1 MTNEILQKIE
11 AILASNAMIGQENA
25 IELLKNEF
33 LESLI
38 SQEKTDTEE
47 ESTKVI
53 FEQKEAFQ
61 KLIQHFQ
68 TKLSMEKSAAEK
80 KKDQIL
86 AAKQGLVA
94 KLQDL
99 IQNEQEIGKAI
110 QIKKELQTEWGAIED
125 HSSAAVRQANQLFH
139 KLLEDFN
146 YNLNLYK
153 AIKDHDFKRNQQ
165 IKEEILTQLGELLN
179 KESSIGD
186 GFRVLQKQWFETGPV
201 KREMQDDFW
210 QKFKDASQKVI
221 DKLAEKKEASK
232 AKEKENLQ
240 KKEAII
246 SYLTT
251 LLEEP
256 CTKERQWK
264 TKTDLIIEK
273 QKEWKQVGF
282 VPKSSSTVLW
292 DAYKGICD
300 RFFKEK
306 SLFYE
311 GLKEEQKKNKNEK
324 LSLCDKAEAI
334 VANVTDSYEEKT
346 RMLTQL
352 QRNWK
357 NLGQAHPRDE
367 QKLWKKFQDTCNL
380 FFVDLR
386 KTKDQEKVNFEQS
399 LSGKKTLLDQLAT
412 TTAEA
417 DVLAVLKQWFLL
429 DGQVRNLSSEMNK
442 SFNES
447 IHTKLSASGKNA
459 SEITNIVFN
468 VRLEAYAE
476 INNTEL
482 LQREL
487 NHSKEQV
494 TKLEEEK
501 AKFENNLGFFKH
513 TKKDNPML
521 IDLLEK
527 VAKMTQDIDVHKK
540 RLSQIRKL
548 LK

>member
-53 FEQKEAFQ
+53 VEQKEAFQ
-61 KLIQHFQ
+61 KLIQHFE

-80 KKDQIL
+80 KKEQIL
-86 AAKQGLVA
+86 SAKQALVA

-110 QIKKELQTEWGAIED
+110 QIKKELQAEWSAIED

-165 IKEEILTQLGELLN
+165 IKEEILVQLGELLD

-186 GFRVLQKQWFETGPV
+186 SFRALQKQWFETGPV

-210 QKFKDASQKVI
+210 RKFKDASQKVI

-232 AKEKENLQ
+232 TKEKENLQ

-256 CTKERQWK
+256 CAKERQWK
-264 TKTDLIIEK
+264 AKTDLIIEK
-273 QKEWKQVGF
+273 QKEWKQIGF
-282 VPKSSSTVLW
+282 VPKANSNVLW
-292 DAYKGICD
+292 ETYKELCD

-334 VANVTDSYEEKT
+334 IANVTDSYEDKT

-367 QKLWKKFQDTCNL
+367 QKLWKKFQDSCNL

-412 TTAEA
+412 TDRKSTRLNSSHA
-417 DVLAVLKQWFLL
+417 
-429 DGQVRNLSSEMNK
+429 GLSRMPS
-442 SFNES
+442 
-447 IHTKLSASGKNA
+447 SA
-459 SEITNIVFN
+459 
-468 VRLEAYAE
+468 
-476 INNTEL
+476 
-482 LQREL
+482 
-487 NHSKEQV
+487 
-494 TKLEEEK
+494 
-501 AKFENNLGFFKH
+501 
-513 TKKDNPML
+513 
-521 IDLLEK
+521 
-527 VAKMTQDIDVHKK
+527 
-540 RLSQIRKL
+540 
-548 LK
+548 